1 MKVSE
6 LIARLQM
13 MPQELEVMLPCESG
27 VDHAREI
34 GITQVAKTERD
45 WSGTPV
51 GNYRVVDETDT
62 EGKTGNLFPVVVI
75 RLDATGSVTELKG
88 MFGKPKKTVS
98 IEEMNAA
105 IAAAAARAGC

>member
-13 MPQELEVMLPCESG
+13 MPQELEVMLPCEAG
-27 VDHAREI
+27 VDHAMGI
-34 GITQVAKTERD
+34 GILQVARTERD

-62 EGKTGNLFPVVVI
+62 EGRAGKAFPVVVI
-75 RLDATGSVTELKG
+75 GLDATPWATSTWPE
-88 MFGKPKKTVS
+88 
-98 IEEMNAA
+98 
-105 IAAAAARAGC
+105 